1 MLTTK
6 VYFTDLI
13 GNDYKLWDHK
23 KIILNGGT
31 GCGKTH
37 FTINT
42 LIPYYIDQNKTV
54 LYLCNRT
61 NLYKQLEK
69 KLRKTSVKLMT
80 YQSLQK
86 SLRRGTFT
94 KQYDLIIADEC
105 HYFYIDAK
113 FNGYTDLSYSYVM
126 EQSESTVV
134 FLSATADGMFSDMLT
149 DGLVEDKNVYT
160 IPKVYD
166 YVEKVY
172 TYKKDELTDIID
184 EILADNE
191 FEKILI
197 FVNSMQR
204 LIEMHDYYGD
214 SADYMCS
221 DSQRCK
227 FANRDC
233 IADNKF
239 PKRLLFTTKVLDNGV
254 DLKDDDLRHIFCEL
268 FDIDSA
274 LQSIGRKRS
283 LDYFDTCD
291 FYFRIYDARA
301 INNFYMSN
309 HKQLTPVH
317 SFLEDEESYLH
328 YLDTQNID
336 TRSIA
341 RKNKIFFIDMH
352 TKTLKINNCA
362 LKKYEYDKRTIEKM
376 KESDYETVLFEHL
389 GDDLKSKKSEL
400 KISVQQKDVF
410 QYILEDLEGKKLFKQ
425 EQDELKERFR
435 DVLGLH
441 DRTMGIN
448 TLNGKLKD
456 CNYKY
461 EIVSEREYTRKS
473 ENYKKR
479 YWMIKPLPPGAV

>member
-13 GNDYKLWDHK
+13 GNDYKSWDQK

-61 NLYKQLEK
+61 NLYKQLER
-69 KLRKTSVKLMT
+69 KLRRTSVKLMT
-80 YQSLQK
+80 YQALQR

-94 KQYDLIIADEC
+94 EKYDLIIADEC

-113 FNGYTDLSYSYVM
+113 FNGYTDLSYGYVM
-126 EQSESTVV
+126 SQSKSTVV
-134 FLSATADGMFSDMLT
+134 FLSATADGMFSDMIT
-149 DGLVEDKNVYT
+149 DGVVAENNVYT

-172 TYKKDELTDIID
+172 TYTKNDLTDIID
-184 EILADNE
+184 NILADNE

-221 DSQRCK
+221 ESQQCK
-227 FANRDC
+227 FASRDC
-233 IADNKF
+233 IVDNKF

-254 DLKDDDLRHIFCEL
+254 DLVDDDLRHIFCEL
-268 FDIDSA
+268 FDIDST

-283 LDYFDTCD
+283 QDYFDTVD

-301 INNFYMSN
+301 INNFYVSN
-309 HKQLTPVH
+309 QKQLNPVH
-317 SFLEDEESYLH
+317 RFMDNKEEYLNF
-328 YLDTQNID
+328 LDTQNKD

-341 RKNKIFFIDMH
+341 RKNKIFYVDMR
-352 TKTLKINNCA
+352 TKTLKVNRCA
-362 LKKYEYDKRTIEKM
+362 LKKYEYDKRTIEEMRK
-376 KESDYETVLFEHL
+376 SDYETVLFNRL

-400 KISVQQKDVF
+400 KISTQQKDVF
-410 QYILEDLEGKKLFKQ
+410 QYILEDLEGKKLFKD
-425 EQDELKERFR
+425 EQTELKERFR

-448 TLNGKLKD
+448 TLNGKLMD

-461 EIVSEREYTRKS
+461 EIVSIKERSRKS
-473 ENYKKR
+473 EYYNKR
-479 YWMIKPLPPGAV
+479 YWMIQKLEG